1 MATISTKELAALA
14 FAAFRF
20 NKGFLKDST
29 KFDEATETFV
39 EVTPNKIL
47 MHNTV
52 TNKKDKLVL
61 AVTDEDRQQAESV
74 INALH
79 GDITLKLL
87 MGKRVSDFV
96 QNLNNAVSKESCTA
110 SDCGIVAWLPEMHD
124 RITKEQSSKE
134 QMFELGVTSEYIG
147 TIDQKVT
154 IDFTVINSR
163 FLRDY
168 DCYSVFGH
176 DNNGNCVSFFTR
188 KSDMAKDGK
197 ITGKVKSHK
206 TDDYHNG
213 AKVTTINYVKGAQ

>member
-1 MATISTKELAALA
+1 MTIATKELTAIA
-14 FAAFRF
+14 FAAYRF
-20 NKGFLKDST
+20 NSGLIKDSVRW
-29 KFDEATETFV
+29 DDSTESLV
-39 EVTPNKIL
+39 PVTPNKVL
-47 MHNTV
+47 MRNTV
-52 TNKKDKLVL
+52 SQKEGEICLTI
-61 AVTDEDRQQAESV
+61 TDDDRQQAELA

-96 QNLNNAVSKESCTA
+96 QNLNTAVSKESCTV
-110 SDCGIVAWLPEMHD
+110 SDCGIVAWLPEMFGRVKID
-124 RITKEQSSKE
+124 QANKE
-134 QMFELGVTSEYIG
+134 QMLEFSMTSEYIG
-147 TIDQKVT
+147 AIDQKVT
-154 IDFTVINSR
+154 IDFTMINSR

-188 KSDMAKDGK
+188 KSEMTKGGR

-213 AKVTTINYVKGAQ
+213 TKVTTINYVKGAQ